1 MPIYDSA
8 KDYGTRQVLI
18 LWDGDKPSDDEF
30 LEHAKELYGVTGCL
44 EVEEPT
50 EFRGMKNPGTATVT
64 PNAKVSGAVIAATG
78 THEIRSGFVETG
90 RFAGARF
97 ARK

>member
-1 MPIYDSA
+1 MPIYYSA

-64 PNAKVSGAVIAATG
+64 TNA
-78 THEIRSGFVETG
+78 
-90 RFAGARF
+90 
-97 ARK
+97 